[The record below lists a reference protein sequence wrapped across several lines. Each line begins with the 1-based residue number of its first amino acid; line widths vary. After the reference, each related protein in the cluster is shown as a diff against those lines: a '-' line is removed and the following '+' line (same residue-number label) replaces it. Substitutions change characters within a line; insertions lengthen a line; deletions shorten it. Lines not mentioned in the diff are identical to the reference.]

1 MKAVEQYLEQADKTL
16 STSNLVDTGTKK
28 IKDEAYDGYLNGFG
42 PAVITAGLLP
52 TLATYQADTKRE
64 AVLNAIAKVAQIESY
79 DTGKLLLQHCIGKS
93 KPEQNLLKEK
103 IINASVA
110 LKLMIRTYNQK
121 AN

>member
-1 MKAVEQYLEQADKTL
+1 MKAVEKYLGQANTVL
-16 STSNLVDTGTKK
+16 SASPLIDTTTKK

-64 AVLNAIAKVAQIESY
+64 KVLNAITKVLDLNSISTSQQ
-79 DTGKLLLQHCIGKS
+79 LLTHCLSAS
-93 KPEQNLLKEK
+93 KPQQNLLKEK

-121 AN
+121 S

>member
-1 MKAVEQYLEQADKTL
+1 MKAVEKYLEKADTVLKN
-16 STSNLVDTGTKK
+16 SPELVDTSAKK

-52 TLATYQADTKRE
+52 TLATYGAETNRKKILD
-64 AVLNAIAKVAQIESY
+64 AIAKVAQIGNII
-79 DTGKLLLQHCIGKS
+79 TGQLLLEHCLQAS
-93 KPEQNLLKEK
+93 KPQQNILKEK

-121 AN
+121 S

>member
-1 MKAVEQYLEQADKTL
+1 MKAVEQYLEKADEVLTNSEL
-16 STSNLVDTGTKK
+16 IDTVTKK
-28 IKDEAYDGYLNGFG
+28 IKDEVYDGYLNGFG

-52 TLATYQADTKRE
+52 TLATYQADNKRE
-64 AVLNAIAKVAQIESY
+64 IVLDAIAKVAQIEKQNNGES
-79 DTGKLLLQHCIGKS
+79 LLKHCLQQS
-93 KPEQNLLKEK
+93 KPQQNLLKEK